1 MVAAQTI
8 DAWEA
13 KSGRTAVSDAKRL
26 RDENAGL
33 KDAIVFIARTLTKVC
48 CMPGGFIQ
56 WVSAG

>member
-8 DAWEA
+8 DAWE
-13 KSGRTAVSDAKRL
+13 AKRL

-48 CMPGGFIQ
+48 CMPGEFIQ